1 MNKKKMSLIIATVI
15 LMLLVPSTIFA
26 AGIEKS
32 ILSITYD
39 DDVLDEK
46 KYGYN
51 GEYDRAAGTIEDPI
65 TFDLGYDEIV
75 VNYGDDGTNAD
86 KIKYP
91 FYFQLLPGSSGM
103 KYGKYLVTLI
113 ETEKKVVFK
122 RLEAT
127 NTIDELLVIPD
138 KKTTLENFI
147 QPGGV
152 YNPAYDYT
160 LFSPPLYKI
169 ESHFHFNIGTGWAD
183 DTVYKIETVLGNS
196 TLKSKDKA
204 EADDATNTKV
214 FVFACNNL
222 KESECVK
229 FVDTQVGDAVVTV
242 KTVDDEM
249 WSIDNEKVKT
259 FQAVG
264 ATSIKEIS
272 SDGATYEFGDSSGK
286 VVYAFWGLTSLILND
301 NEVNEIEEIV
311 TKLLLSIGG
320 MFRAIV
326 TAVGGRDLT
335 IDALIFNTYQNTV
348 LDFWGETGTYTDVFK
363 TVINGWFA
371 AFKTFASIILVIV
384 LVAMG
389 VKALLYAGTA
399 KEKKIQNML
408 VGWVLAVGLM
418 YVGPYF
424 MKYAVAIN
432 DAFVKTIRAQSKYS
446 VYSVYNADFL
456 SEYGL
461 ETDMQIGEDS
471 ETVKLLDTLRELY
484 SKIEAN
490 LDDAEERKAEA
501 EEKINNMQTQ
511 WTNRARIAD
520 ITITTPTGDTIAFT
534 KARRQVRTYALS
546 TPGITVAEAE
556 AYITEH
562 IVGEVDI
569 QSKDGWWNE
578 VQNTVLNVLGHGS
591 EEQKAKLIEELA
603 EYAEAIATV
612 EKYSNDLAATER
624 AIELANKGI
633 DLESQMKERA
643 GETYRLVYVL
653 VWYIMIY
660 QLVLLLFLYY
670 KRLVVVGVLI
680 TIFPLVVMMY
690 AIEKL
695 MGIDS
700 SQTLKTWLTE
710 FLVNIF
716 IQSIHALL
724 YIMLV
729 EAGLRAFEE
738 DPDNWLLFLF
748 AVMAIFPM
756 EQIVKSILG
765 MKASS
770 LGNLKDSSRKALGV
784 GAAVLGTA
792 ASLGNSKQI
801 DKKYD
806 ALDKAAAAK
815 AAKQDK
821 TANLVKAKLD
831 NRDMKRA
838 VGGASKADAMDRLA
852 QRDERKKAY
861 DATRAKKRAAS
872 KRIRDTRRKA
882 EKIMQPLRN
891 FSAISAVITTGLAGG
906 GDAADF
912 AVGRAVAST
921 ISGKKRKA
929 KKAPDSGANTN
940 KTVNGQAKNR
950 YQNSRGNQGSG
961 SSNGQQGGTSSR
973 PAQGNSKPGQPAS
986 APDYGNG
993 RTTQTAGE
1001 KRASDR
1007 KARHSAEL
1015 QNKVR
1020 ERLANMQVN
1029 SGKPFYEVT
1038 EDTSNSVED

>member
-1 MNKKKMSLIIATVI
+1 MNKRKMSLMIVTIVV
-15 LMLLVPSTIFA
+15 MLLIPSTIFA
-26 AGIEKS
+26 DEVEKK
-32 ILSITYD
+32 ILSITYSN
-39 DDVLDEK
+39 K
-46 KYGYN
+46 KYSYAN
-51 GEYDRAAGTIEDPI
+51 GEHGTVKGTMEEPVV
-65 TFDLGYDEIV
+65 FDLGYDEIV
-75 VNYGDDGTNAD
+75 VNYGSDGTDRD
-86 KIKYP
+86 KIEYP
-91 FYFQLLPGSSGM
+91 FYFELVPGSSGM

-127 NTIDELLVIPD
+127 NTIDDLLVIPD
-138 KKTTLENFI
+138 KKTTLENFV

-160 LFSPPLYKI
+160 LFAPPLYKI

-196 TLKSKDKA
+196 TLKSSDKA

-222 KESECVK
+222 PESQCVK
-229 FVDTQVGDAVVTV
+229 FADTQVGDAVVTV
-242 KTVDDEM
+242 KTIDDVA

-264 ATSIKEIS
+264 STSIKEIS
-272 SDGATYEFGDSSGK
+272 SDGATYEFGGSTGK

-301 NEVNEIEEIV
+301 NEVNEIEEVV

-326 TAVGGRDLT
+326 TAVGGKDLT
-335 IDALIFNTYQNTV
+335 IDALIFNTYQNTM
-348 LDFWGETGTYTDVFK
+348 LDFWGENGTYTDVFK

-371 AFKTFASIILVIV
+371 AFKTFASVILVIV

-399 KEKKIQNML
+399 KEKKIQGML

-418 YVGPYF
+418 YIGPYF

-456 SEYGL
+456 NEYGL

-484 SKIEAN
+484 AKIEQN

-501 EEKINNMQTQ
+501 EQQINNLQTQ
-511 WTNRARIAD
+511 WTNRSRIAD
-520 ITITTPTGDTIAFT
+520 ITIYDPTGRTISFT
-534 KARRQVRTYALS
+534 AARRKVRTYALS
-546 TPGITVAEAE
+546 TPGITMTEAE
-556 AYITEH
+556 AYIAEH
-562 IVGEVDI
+562 IVTDVDI
-569 QSKDGWWNE
+569 QSKDGFWNDF
-578 VQNTVLNVLGHGS
+578 QNTILNILGNGS
-591 EEQKAKLIEELA
+591 EAQKAKLIQELA
-603 EYAEAIATV
+603 EYAEATAAV

-653 VWYIMIY
+653 VWYLMVY

-680 TIFPLVVMMY
+680 TIYPLVVMMY

-695 MGIDS
+695 MGMEN

-716 IQSIHALL
+716 IQSVHALL

-770 LGNLKDSSRKALGV
+770 LSSLKDSSGKALAV
-784 GAAVLGTA
+784 GAAIAGTA
-792 ASLGNSKQI
+792 ASLGNTKQI
-801 DKKYD
+801 DNKYN
-806 ALDKAAAAK
+806 ALNKAAAAK

-821 TANLVKAKLD
+821 TANLIKAKLD
-831 NRDMKRA
+831 NRDMKRVA
-838 VGGASKADAMDRLA
+838 GGASKADAMNRMA
-852 QRDERKKAY
+852 QRDEMKRAF
-861 DATRAKKRAAS
+861 DETRAKKRAAS
-872 KRIRDTRRKA
+872 QRARDRRRKA

-891 FSAISAVITTGLAGG
+891 FSAISSVITTGLAGG
-906 GDAADF
+906 GDSGDF

-921 ISGKKRKA
+921 ISGKKRKV
-929 KKAPDSGANTN
+929 KNTPGGANATN
-940 KTVNGQAKNR
+940 KTVDGQAKNR
-950 YQNSRGNQGSG
+950 YQNSRANQGAGNGQPGSG
-961 SSNGQQGGTSSR
+961 SSKPTQRNT
-973 PAQGNSKPGQPAS
+973 KPGQPVS

-993 RTTQTAGE
+993 RTTQTSGE
-1001 KRASDR
+1001 KRAADR
-1007 KARHSAEL
+1007 RARHSAEL

-1020 ERLANMQVN
+1020 EKLANMQVN

-1038 EDTSNSVED
+1038 EDGSNSVED

>member
-1 MNKKKMSLIIATVI
+1 MNKRKMSLMLIIMLI
-15 LMLLVPSTIFA
+15 LLIPSTISA
-26 AGIEKS
+26 AEVEKK
-32 ILSITYD
+32 ILSITYSN
-39 DDVLDEK
+39 K
-46 KYGYN
+46 KYSYAN
-51 GEYDRAAGTIEDPI
+51 GEYGTVKGTMEEPVK
-65 TFDLGYDEIV
+65 FDLGFDEIV
-75 VNYGDDGTNAD
+75 VNYGSDGTDKD
-86 KIKYP
+86 KIEYP
-91 FYFQLLPGSSGM
+91 FYFELLPGSSGM

-127 NTIDELLVIPD
+127 NNIDDLLVIPD
-138 KKTTLENFI
+138 KKTTLENFL

-160 LFSPPLYKI
+160 LFAPPLYKI
-169 ESHFHFNIGTGWAD
+169 ESHFHFNIGTSWLD

-196 TLKSKDKA
+196 TLKSSDKA
-204 EADDATNTKV
+204 EDDDATNTKV

-222 KESECVK
+222 PESQCVK
-229 FVDTQVGDAVVTV
+229 FAPTQQGDAVVTV
-242 KTVDDEM
+242 KTVDDG
-249 WSIDNEKVKT
+249 WGIDNEKVKT
-259 FQAVG
+259 FQSTG
-264 ATSIKEIS
+264 ATSLQEIATGGTTYTF
-272 SDGATYEFGDSSGK
+272 DGKTGR

-301 NEVNEIEEIV
+301 NEPNEIEEIV

-326 TAVGGRDLT
+326 TAVGGKDLT
-335 IDALIFNTYQNTV
+335 IDALIFNTYQKTM
-348 LDFWGETGTYTDVFK
+348 LDFWGENGTYTDVFK
-363 TVINGWFA
+363 TIINGWFT
-371 AFKTFASIILVIV
+371 AFKTFASVILVIV

-418 YVGPYF
+418 YIGPYF

-456 SEYGL
+456 NEYGL

-490 LDDAEERKAEA
+490 LQDAEDRKAEA
-501 EEKINNMQTQ
+501 EQKIKNMRTQ
-511 WTNRARIAD
+511 WTNRAKIAD
-520 ITITTPTGDTIAFT
+520 ITIYDPTGGSLTFD
-534 KARRQVRTYALS
+534 KARKQVRTYALS

-556 AYITEH
+556 AYISEH
-562 IVGEVDI
+562 IVTSVDI

-591 EEQKAKLIEELA
+591 EEQKAKLIKELA
-603 EYAEAIATV
+603 EFAEATAAV

-653 VWYIMIY
+653 VWYLMIY

-700 SQTLKTWLTE
+700 SRTLKTWLTE
-710 FLVNIF
+710 FIVNVF
-716 IQSIHALL
+716 IQAIHALL

-729 EAGLRAFEE
+729 EAGLKAFEE

-770 LGNLKDSSRKALGV
+770 LSNLKDSSKKALGV
-784 GAAVLGTA
+784 SAAIAGTA
-792 ASLGNSKQI
+792 ASLGSSKKI
-801 DKKYD
+801 DAKYN

-821 TANLVKAKLD
+821 TANLIKSKLD

-852 QRDERKKAY
+852 QRDQRKQAL

-872 KRIRDTRRKA
+872 QRIRDTRRRA
-882 EKIMQPLRN
+882 EKVMQPLRN
-891 FSAISAVITTGLAGG
+891 LSAISSVITTGLAGG

-921 ISGKKRKA
+921 ISGKNRKV
-929 KKAPDSGANTN
+929 KNAPGGANTAN
-940 KTVNGQAKNR
+940 KTVDGQAKNR
-950 YQNSRGNQGSG
+950 YQNSRGNQGAG
-961 SSNGQQGGTSSR
+961 NGQQGGGASKTS
-973 PAQGNSKPGQPAS
+973 QGHSKPGQPAS

-993 RTTQTAGE
+993 RTTQTLGE

-1029 SGKPFYEVT
+1029 SGTPFYEVS